1 LSTAVLHRRATFSDV
16 FIMRAGLIVVV
27 LYLLCTLAFPLYA
40 LLSKSVRD
48 RDGVFVGLA
57 NFARFMREPGLSVA
71 VWNSF
76 FVATVATSITVVLAF
91 MIAYGL
97 HRTRMPFKSAFRVVA
112 MMPLLAPS
120 MLPGIALVYLF
131 GRQGIF
137 RWVLGDNT
145 IYGPIGIIIGEVLFS
160 LPHAVLI
167 IGTALAIA
175 DQRLYDSA
183 RVLRAG
189 TVRTFLTVTL
199 PGCRY
204 GLISAYLAVF
214 TLVFTDFGVPAAIG
228 GSYPVLATE
237 VYKQVVGRFDFEMGA
252 VVGIFLLLPAVVSF
266 IVDQLVRRRQGLIT
280 TGSSTPLEIRPNRL
294 RDGVFLV
301 ICATIAGAVL
311 AIFVMAALGSLFRL
325 WPYNLELTLRHYEF
339 RGVDGTGWHVYFN
352 SLKLA
357 FLSAS
362 IGVVLIFLG
371 AYFVEKLRGSGP
383 LRGLAQL
390 LCMIP
395 LAVPGMVLGLSFI
408 FFFNDPANP
417 LNFIYGTMII
427 LVASTVTHFYT
438 VPHLTA
444 ITALRQ
450 IDPDFESVGQSLKAR
465 FHVVLARVTVPI
477 CLPVILSL
485 WTYLFV
491 NAMTTVSAVIFL
503 YTAQTEVS
511 AVTIVRWING
521 GKIPSAAALSVVIFV
536 TSAAV
541 WMLQALLMRRLVRR
555 TQAWQN
561 SART

>member
-97 HRTRMPFKSAFRVVA
+97 HRTRMPFKGAFRVVA

-204 GLISAYLAVF
+204 GLISAFLAVF

-266 IVDQLVRRRQGLIT
+266 IVDQLVRRRQGLVT

-561 SART
+561 SGRT